1 MKLGL
6 DQIKKL
12 NTKEIIESL
21 TVEIDKIYSSIS
33 YIGMNKKAFYELVQ
47 KEITKSKKDYSG
59 NIDYIEYIKNKIQQ
73 ELIKQIIKMLADT
86 DTAVQIINNYANLYL
101 SNDITYNSAIK
112 NLYKLDKLFETYNY
126 IPSPD
131 VLLKLLESNEIISS
145 SVTII
150 FNKYKNVIISGN
162 LEKVFDTTTI
172 IQLVEAYCIMN
183 NIEIKEELENKEEET
198 DNDYMT
204 ADDVKMYLQEI
215 SRIPLLTPEEERYLA
230 KRISQGDMAARE
242 KFIESNLRLVVKMA
256 KKYVDRGLALLD
268 LIQEG
273 NTGLII
279 AADRFDVK
287 RNTRFSTYA
296 TSWIR
301 QAITRAIT
309 DKGRNIRISSHLY
322 YKMAKYRKIES
333 ILENELHRKPTTK
346 EIAKRMSITET
357 QAENIVTWQND
368 TLSMNYTSNDDE
380 DNKLEEII
388 SSQDDGPETIAFTND
403 MQKEVRQ
410 ILDECSSLTP
420 NERTVI
426 IKRFG
431 LEDNIS
437 LTLEETGKIIGV
449 SRERTRQIEEKALTK
464 LRSFHKT
471 RRLAAYTQY
480 PDKSL
485 EVLNDSPKKDSSKSD
500 KTSKSNSTNS
510 STRKLPTIYDYFKYN
525 TKEQVN
531 SVISRL
537 SIEEQHLVR
546 LRFGND
552 LNNPSISELNDE
564 GKIRFYQI
572 VVPKMKRMLIEED
585 EKILASNP
593 VEEFQPPLSK
603 LLVAEGYNQLIVKE
617 QYNEE
622 ITDQDYNKVLVL
634 LKTPEFI
641 KLTRIINIQQT
652 IIIILKLGYIDGKH
666 FSNKVIANFLK
677 IDEEQVEY
685 NIQRSINVLRVYY
698 ENKGYSKKLIKQKY

>member
-162 LEKVFDTTTI
+162 LEKVFDITTI

-204 ADDVKMYLQEI
+204 SDDVKMYLQEI

-296 TSWIR
+296 TGWIR

-309 DKGRNIRISSHLY
+309 DKGRNIRIPSHLY
-322 YKMAKYRKIES
+322 YKMVKYRKIES
-333 ILENELHRKPTTK
+333 ILEGELHRKPTTK
-346 EIAKRMSITET
+346 EIAERMGITET
-357 QAENIVTWQND
+357 QAENIATWQND
-368 TLSMNYTSNDDE
+368 TLSMNYTPTDDE

-471 RRLAAYTQY
+471 RRLAAYTQF

-485 EVLNDSPKKDSSKSD
+485 EVLNDSPKKDSSKSS

-593 VEEFQPPLSK
+593 VEEFQPPLSE
-603 LLVAEGYNQLIVKE
+603 LLVAEGYNQLIVKD

-677 IDEEQVEY
+677 MDEEQVEY

-698 ENKGYSKKLIKQKY
+698 ENKGYSKKFIK

>member
-131 VLLKLLESNEIISS
+131 VLLKLLESSEIISS

-204 ADDVKMYLQEI
+204 SDDVKMYLQEI

-296 TSWIR
+296 TGWIR

-309 DKGRNIRISSHLY
+309 DKGRNIRIPSHLY
-322 YKMAKYRKIES
+322 YKMGKYRKIES
-333 ILENELHRKPTTK
+333 ILEGELHRKPTTK
-346 EIAKRMSITET
+346 EIAERMGITET
-357 QAENIVTWQND
+357 QAENIATWQND
-368 TLSMNYTSNDDE
+368 TLSMNYTPTDDE

-471 RRLAAYTQY
+471 RRLAAYTQF

-485 EVLNDSPKKDSSKSD
+485 EVLNDSPKKDSIKSS

-564 GKIRFYQI
+564 GKARFYQI

-603 LLVAEGYNQLIVKE
+603 LLVAEGYNQLIVKD

-622 ITDQDYNKVLVL
+622 ITEQDYNKVLVL

-677 IDEEQVEY
+677 MDEEQVEY

-698 ENKGYSKKLIKQKY
+698 ENKGYSKKFIK

>member
-12 NTKEIIESL
+12 NTKEIAESL
-21 TVEIDKIYSSIS
+21 TAEIDKIYSSIS

-47 KEITKSKKDYSG
+47 KEITKSKKDYTG

-101 SNDITYNSAIK
+101 SNDITNNSAIK

-172 IQLVEAYCIMN
+172 IQLVEAYLIMN
-183 NIEIKEELENKEEET
+183 NIEIKEEPENKEEET

-346 EIAKRMSITET
+346 EIAKRMGITET

-603 LLVAEGYNQLIVKE
+603 LLVAEGYNQLIVKD

-622 ITDQDYNKVLVL
+622 ITEQDYNKVLVL

>member
-12 NTKEIIESL
+12 NTKEIAESL

-131 VLLKLLESNEIISS
+131 VLLKLLECNEIISS

-172 IQLVEAYCIMN
+172 IQLVEAYLIMN
-183 NIEIKEELENKEEET
+183 NIEIKEEPENKEEET

-346 EIAKRMSITET
+346 EIAKRMGITET
-357 QAENIVTWQND
+357 QAENIATWQND
-368 TLSMNYTSNDDE
+368 TLSMNYTPTDDE

-485 EVLNDSPKKDSSKSD
+485 EVLNDSSKKDSSKSG
-500 KTSKSNSTNS
+500 KTSKSNSTDS

-603 LLVAEGYNQLIVKE
+603 LLVAEGYNQLIVKD

-622 ITDQDYNKVLVL
+622 ITEQDYNKVLVL

-652 IIIILKLGYIDGKH
+652 IIILLKLGYIDGKH

>member
-1 MKLGL
+1 MELNLGKIQKLSTEQIL
-6 DQIKKL
+6 DVILGK
-12 NTKEIIESL
+12 
-21 TVEIDKIYSSIS
+21 IDKIYSSIS

-204 ADDVKMYLQEI
+204 SDDVKMYLQEI

-296 TSWIR
+296 TGWIR

-309 DKGRNIRISSHLY
+309 DKGRNIRIPSHLY
-322 YKMAKYRKIES
+322 YKMGKYRKIEG
-333 ILENELHRKPTTK
+333 ILEGELHRKPTTK
-346 EIAKRMSITET
+346 EIAERMGITET
-357 QAENIVTWQND
+357 QAENIATWQND
-368 TLSMNYTSNDDE
+368 TLSMNYTPTDDE

-471 RRLAAYTQY
+471 RRLAAYTQF

-485 EVLNDSPKKDSSKSD
+485 EVLNDSPKKDSIKSS

-603 LLVAEGYNQLIVKE
+603 LLVAEGYNQLIVKD
-617 QYNEE
+617 QYNKE
-622 ITDQDYNKVLVL
+622 ITEQDYNKVLAI

-677 IDEEQVEY
+677 MDEEQVEY

-698 ENKGYSKKLIKQKY
+698 ENKGYSKKFIK

>member
-12 NTKEIIESL
+12 NTKEIIKSL

-33 YIGMNKKAFYELVQ
+33 YIGMNKKTFYELVQ
-47 KEITKSKKDYSG
+47 KEITKSKKDYFG

-86 DTAVQIINNYANLYL
+86 DAAVQIINNYTNLYL
-101 SNDITYNSAIK
+101 SDDITYSNAIK

-131 VLLKLLESNEIISS
+131 VLLKLLDSNQIIFS

-183 NIEIKEELENKEEET
+183 DIEIKEEPENKEEA

-204 ADDVKMYLQEI
+204 VDDVKIYLQEI
-215 SRIPLLTPEEERYLA
+215 SKIPLLTPEEEKYLA
-230 KRISQGDMAARE
+230 QRISQGDMTARE
-242 KFIESNLRLVVKMA
+242 KFIESNLRLVVKIA
-256 KKYVDRGLALLD
+256 KKYVDRGLAFLD

-287 RNTRFSTYA
+287 RNTKFSTYA
-296 TSWIR
+296 TGWIR
-301 QAITRAIT
+301 QAITRYIT
-309 DKGRNIRISSHLY
+309 NKGRNIRIPSRLY
-322 YKMAKYRKIES
+322 YKIGKYRKIEG

-346 EIAKRMSITET
+346 EIAKRMGITET
-357 QAENIVTWQND
+357 QAENIAAWQND
-368 TLSMNYTSNDDE
+368 TLSMNYTPTDDE

-431 LEDNIS
+431 LENNIS

-464 LRSFHKT
+464 LRSFSKT
-471 RRLAAYTQY
+471 RRLATYIRY
-480 PDKSL
+480 SDKSL
-485 EVLNDSPKKDSSKSD
+485 EVLNDSPKKDSSKSS
-500 KTSKSNSTNS
+500 KTSKSNSINS

-525 TKEQVN
+525 TKEQLN
-531 SVISRL
+531 SVISQL
-537 SIEEQHLVR
+537 PIEEQHLVR

-552 LNNPSISELNDE
+552 LNNPSVSELNDE
-564 GKIRFYQI
+564 DKIRFYKI
-572 VVPKMKRMLIEED
+572 VVPRMKRMLIEED

-603 LLVAEGYNQLIVKE
+603 LLVTEGYNQLIVKD

-652 IIIILKLGYIDGKH
+652 IIIILKLGYIDNKH

-698 ENKGYSKKLIKQKY
+698 ENKGYSKKLIK

>member
-12 NTKEIIESL
+12 NTKEIIKSL

-47 KEITKSKKDYSG
+47 KEITKSKKDYFG

-86 DTAVQIINNYANLYL
+86 DAAVQIINNYTNLYL
-101 SNDITYNSAIK
+101 SDDITYSNAIK

-131 VLLKLLESNEIISS
+131 VLLKLLDSNQIIFS

-183 NIEIKEELENKEEET
+183 DIEIKEEPENKEEA

-204 ADDVKMYLQEI
+204 VDDVKIYLQEI
-215 SRIPLLTPEEERYLA
+215 SKIPLLTPEEEKYLA
-230 KRISQGDMAARE
+230 QRISQGDVAARE
-242 KFIESNLRLVVKMA
+242 KFIESNLRLVVKIA
-256 KKYVDRGLALLD
+256 KKYVDRGLAFLD

-287 RNTRFSTYA
+287 RNTKFSTYA

-309 DKGRNIRISSHLY
+309 DKGRNIRIPSRLY
-322 YKMAKYRKIES
+322 YKIGKYRKIEG

-346 EIAKRMSITET
+346 EIAKRMGITET
-357 QAENIVTWQND
+357 QAENIVAWQND
-368 TLSMNYTSNDDE
+368 TLSMNYTPTDDE

-431 LEDNIS
+431 LENNIS

-464 LRSFHKT
+464 LRSFSKT
-471 RRLAAYTQY
+471 RRLATYIKY
-480 PDKSL
+480 SDKSL
-485 EVLNDSPKKDSSKSD
+485 EVLNDSPKKDSSKSS
-500 KTSKSNSTNS
+500 KTSKSNSINS

-531 SVISRL
+531 SVISQL
-537 SIEEQHLVR
+537 PIEEQHLVR

-552 LNNPSISELNDE
+552 LNNPSVSELNDE
-564 GKIRFYQI
+564 DKIRFYQI
-572 VVPKMKRMLIEED
+572 VVPRMKRMLIEED

-603 LLVAEGYNQLIVKE
+603 LLVTEGYNQLIVKD

-652 IIIILKLGYIDGKH
+652 IIIILKLGYIDNKH

-698 ENKGYSKKLIKQKY
+698 ENKGYSKKLIK

>member
-12 NTKEIIESL
+12 NTKEIAESL
-21 TVEIDKIYSSIS
+21 TVEINKIYSSIS

-86 DTAVQIINNYANLYL
+86 DAAVQIINNYTNLYL
-101 SNDITYNSAIK
+101 SDDITYSNAIK
-112 NLYKLDKLFETYNY
+112 NLYKLDKLFEIYNY

-131 VLLKLLESNEIISS
+131 VLLKLLDSNQIIFS

-183 NIEIKEELENKEEET
+183 DIEIKEEPENKEEA

-204 ADDVKMYLQEI
+204 VDDVKIYLQEI
-215 SRIPLLTPEEERYLA
+215 SKIPLLTPEEEKYLA
-230 KRISQGDMAARE
+230 QRISQGDMTARE
-242 KFIESNLRLVVKMA
+242 KFIESNLRLVVKIA
-256 KKYVDRGLALLD
+256 KKYVDRGLAFLD

-287 RNTRFSTYA
+287 RNTKFSTYA

-309 DKGRNIRISSHLY
+309 DKGRNIRIPSRLY
-322 YKMAKYRKIES
+322 YKIGKYRKIEG

-346 EIAKRMSITET
+346 EIAKRMCITET
-357 QAENIVTWQND
+357 QAEDIAAWQND
-368 TLSMNYTSNDDE
+368 TLSMNYTPTDDE

-431 LEDNIS
+431 LENNIS

-464 LRSFHKT
+464 LRSFSKT
-471 RRLAAYTQY
+471 RRLATYIKY
-480 PDKSL
+480 SDKSL
-485 EVLNDSPKKDSSKSD
+485 EVLNDSPKKDSSKSS
-500 KTSKSNSTNS
+500 KTSKSNSINS

-525 TKEQVN
+525 TKEQLN
-531 SVISRL
+531 SVISQL
-537 SIEEQHLVR
+537 PIEEQHLVR

-552 LNNPSISELNDE
+552 LNNPSVSELNGED
-564 GKIRFYQI
+564 KIRFYQI
-572 VVPKMKRMLIEED
+572 VVPRMKRMLIEED

-603 LLVAEGYNQLIVKE
+603 LLVAEGYNQLIVKD

-652 IIIILKLGYIDGKH
+652 IIIILKLGYIDNKH

-677 IDEEQVEY
+677 IDEEEVEY

-698 ENKGYSKKLIKQKY
+698 ENKGYSKKLIK

>member
-12 NTKEIIESL
+12 NTKEIAESL
-21 TVEIDKIYSSIS
+21 TVEINKIYSSIS

-47 KEITKSKKDYSG
+47 KEITKSKKDYFG

-86 DTAVQIINNYANLYL
+86 DAAVQIINNYTNLYL
-101 SNDITYNSAIK
+101 SDDITYSNAIK
-112 NLYKLDKLFETYNY
+112 NLYKLDKLFEIYNY

-131 VLLKLLESNEIISS
+131 VLLKLLDSNQIIFS

-183 NIEIKEELENKEEET
+183 DIEIKEEPENKEEA

-204 ADDVKMYLQEI
+204 VDDVKIYLQEI
-215 SRIPLLTPEEERYLA
+215 SKIPLLTPEEEKYLA
-230 KRISQGDMAARE
+230 QRISQGDVAARE
-242 KFIESNLRLVVKMA
+242 KFIESNLRLVVKIA
-256 KKYVDRGLALLD
+256 KKYVDRGLAFLD

-287 RNTRFSTYA
+287 RNTKFSTYA

-309 DKGRNIRISSHLY
+309 DKGRNIRIPSRLY
-322 YKMAKYRKIES
+322 YKIGKYRKIEG

-346 EIAKRMSITET
+346 EIAKRMGITET
-357 QAENIVTWQND
+357 QAENIAAWQND
-368 TLSMNYTSNDDE
+368 TLSMNYTPTDDE

-431 LEDNIS
+431 LENNIS

-464 LRSFHKT
+464 LRSFSKT
-471 RRLAAYTQY
+471 RRLATYIKY
-480 PDKSL
+480 SDKSL
-485 EVLNDSPKKDSSKSD
+485 EVLNDSPKKDSSKSS
-500 KTSKSNSTNS
+500 KTSKSNSINS

-525 TKEQVN
+525 TKEQLN
-531 SVISRL
+531 SVISQL
-537 SIEEQHLVR
+537 PIEEQHLVR

-552 LNNPSISELNDE
+552 LNNPSVSELNGED
-564 GKIRFYQI
+564 KIRFYQI
-572 VVPKMKRMLIEED
+572 VVPRMKRMLIEED

-603 LLVAEGYNQLIVKE
+603 LLVAEGYNQLIVKD

-652 IIIILKLGYIDGKH
+652 IIIILKLGYIDNKH

-677 IDEEQVEY
+677 IDEEEVEY

-698 ENKGYSKKLIKQKY
+698 ENKGYSKKLIK

>member
-12 NTKEIIESL
+12 NTKEIIKSL

-47 KEITKSKKDYSG
+47 KEITKSKKDYFG

-86 DTAVQIINNYANLYL
+86 DAAVQIINNYTNLYL
-101 SNDITYNSAIK
+101 SDDITYSNAIK

-131 VLLKLLESNEIISS
+131 VLLKLLDSNQIIFS

-183 NIEIKEELENKEEET
+183 DIEIKEEPENKEEA

-204 ADDVKMYLQEI
+204 VDDVKIYLQEI
-215 SRIPLLTPEEERYLA
+215 SKIPLLTPEEEKYLA
-230 KRISQGDMAARE
+230 QRISQGDMTARE
-242 KFIESNLRLVVKMA
+242 KFIESNLRLVVKIA
-256 KKYVDRGLALLD
+256 KKYVDRGLAFLD

-287 RNTRFSTYA
+287 RNTKFSTYA

-309 DKGRNIRISSHLY
+309 DKGRNIRIPSRLY
-322 YKMAKYRKIES
+322 YKIGKYRKIEG
-333 ILENELHRKPTTK
+333 ILEGELHRKPTTK
-346 EIAKRMSITET
+346 EIAKRMCITET
-357 QAENIVTWQND
+357 QAENIAAWQND
-368 TLSMNYTSNDDE
+368 TLSMNYTPTDDE

-431 LEDNIS
+431 LENNIS

-464 LRSFHKT
+464 LRSFSKT
-471 RRLAAYTQY
+471 RRLATYIKY
-480 PDKSL
+480 SDKSL
-485 EVLNDSPKKDSSKSD
+485 EVLNDSPKKDSSKSS
-500 KTSKSNSTNS
+500 KTSKSNSINS

-525 TKEQVN
+525 TKEQLN
-531 SVISRL
+531 SVISQL
-537 SIEEQHLVR
+537 PIEEQHLVR

-552 LNNPSISELNDE
+552 LNNPSVSELNGED
-564 GKIRFYQI
+564 KIRFYQI
-572 VVPKMKRMLIEED
+572 VVPRMKRMLIEED

-603 LLVAEGYNQLIVKE
+603 LLVTEGYNQLIVKD

-652 IIIILKLGYIDGKH
+652 IIIILKLGYIDNKH

-698 ENKGYSKKLIKQKY
+698 ENKGYSKKLIK

>member
-1 MKLGL
+1 MELNLGKIQKLSTEQIL
-6 DQIKKL
+6 DVILGK
-12 NTKEIIESL
+12 
-21 TVEIDKIYSSIS
+21 IDKIYSSIS

-162 LEKVFDTTTI
+162 LEKVFDITTI

-204 ADDVKMYLQEI
+204 SDDVKMYLQEI

-296 TSWIR
+296 TGWIR

-309 DKGRNIRISSHLY
+309 DKGRNIRIPSHLY
-322 YKMAKYRKIES
+322 YKMGKYRKIES
-333 ILENELHRKPTTK
+333 ILEGELHRKPTTK
-346 EIAKRMSITET
+346 EIAERMGITET
-357 QAENIVTWQND
+357 QAENIATWQND
-368 TLSMNYTSNDDE
+368 TLSMNYTPTDDE

-471 RRLAAYTQY
+471 RRLAAYTQF

-485 EVLNDSPKKDSSKSD
+485 EVLNDSPKKDSSKSS

-603 LLVAEGYNQLIVKE
+603 LLVAEGYNQLIVKD

-622 ITDQDYNKVLVL
+622 ITEQDYNKVLVL

-677 IDEEQVEY
+677 MDEEQVEY

-698 ENKGYSKKLIKQKY
+698 ENKGYSKKFIK

>member
-12 NTKEIIESL
+12 NTKEIAESL

-101 SNDITYNSAIK
+101 SNDITNNSAIK

-172 IQLVEAYCIMN
+172 IQLVEAYLIMN
-183 NIEIKEELENKEEET
+183 NIEIKEEPENKEEET

-346 EIAKRMSITET
+346 EIAKRMGITET

-485 EVLNDSPKKDSSKSD
+485 EVLNDSPKKDSSKSS

-546 LRFGND
+546 LGFGND

-593 VEEFQPPLSK
+593 VEEFQPPLSR
-603 LLVAEGYNQLIVKE
+603 LLVAEGYNQLIVKD

-622 ITDQDYNKVLVL
+622 ITEQDYNKVLVL

-677 IDEEQVEY
+677 MDEEQVEIY
-685 NIQRSINVLRVYY
+685 IQRSINVLRIYY
-698 ENKGYSKKLIKQKY
+698 ENKGYSKKLIK

>member
-1 MKLGL
+1 MELNLGKIQKLSTEQIL
-6 DQIKKL
+6 DVILGK
-12 NTKEIIESL
+12 
-21 TVEIDKIYSSIS
+21 IDKIYSSIS

-204 ADDVKMYLQEI
+204 SDDVKMYLQEI

-296 TSWIR
+296 TGWIR

-309 DKGRNIRISSHLY
+309 DKGRNIRIPSHLY
-322 YKMAKYRKIES
+322 YKMGKYRKIEG
-333 ILENELHRKPTTK
+333 ILEGELHRKPTTK
-346 EIAKRMSITET
+346 EIAERMGITET
-357 QAENIVTWQND
+357 QAENIATWQND
-368 TLSMNYTSNDDE
+368 TLSMNYTPTDDE
-380 DNKLEEII
+380 DHKLEEII

-471 RRLAAYTQY
+471 RRLAAYTQF

-485 EVLNDSPKKDSSKSD
+485 EVLNDSPKKDSIKSS

-603 LLVAEGYNQLIVKE
+603 LLVAEGYNQLIVKD
-617 QYNEE
+617 QYNKE
-622 ITDQDYNKVLVL
+622 ITEQDYNKVLAI

-677 IDEEQVEY
+677 MDEEQVEY

-698 ENKGYSKKLIKQKY
+698 ENKGYSKKFIK

>member
-12 NTKEIIESL
+12 NTKEIAESL
-21 TVEIDKIYSSIS
+21 TVEINKIYSSIS

-204 ADDVKMYLQEI
+204 SDDVKMYLQEI

-296 TSWIR
+296 TGWIR

-309 DKGRNIRISSHLY
+309 DKGRNIRIPSHLY
-322 YKMAKYRKIES
+322 YKMGKYRKIES
-333 ILENELHRKPTTK
+333 ILEGELHRKPTTK
-346 EIAKRMSITET
+346 EIAERMGITET
-357 QAENIVTWQND
+357 QAENIATWQND
-368 TLSMNYTSNDDE
+368 TLSMNYTPTDDE

-410 ILDECSSLTP
+410 ILDECSSLTS

-464 LRSFHKT
+464 LRSFSKT
-471 RRLAAYTQY
+471 RRLATYIKY
-480 PDKSL
+480 SDKSL
-485 EVLNDSPKKDSSKSD
+485 EVLNDSPKKDSSKSS

-564 GKIRFYQI
+564 GKARFYQI

-603 LLVAEGYNQLIVKE
+603 LLVAEGYNQLIVKD

-622 ITDQDYNKVLVL
+622 ITEQDYNKVLVL

-652 IIIILKLGYIDGKH
+652 IIIILKLGYIDNKH

-677 IDEEQVEY
+677 IDEEEVEY

-698 ENKGYSKKLIKQKY
+698 ENKGYSKKFIK

>member
-1 MKLGL
+1 MELSLEKIQNLSTE
-6 DQIKKL
+6 QIIDAVL
-12 NTKEIIESL
+12 LE
-21 TVEIDKIYSSIS
+21 VDKIYLSLNYTGIS
-33 YIGMNKKAFYELVQ
+33 KEAFYKLVEA
-47 KEITKSKKDYSG
+47 EIIKSKENYQG
-59 NIDYIEYIKNKIQQ
+59 NISYIEYIKNKIK
-73 ELIKQIIKMLADT
+73 ESLTKQIMKMLTNTNAAT
-86 DTAVQIINNYANLYL
+86 QIINNYANLYL
-101 SNDITYNSAIK
+101 SNDITNNSAIK

-172 IQLVEAYCIMN
+172 IQLVEAYLIMN
-183 NIEIKEELENKEEET
+183 NIEIKEEPENKEEET

-346 EIAKRMSITET
+346 EIAKRMGITET

-531 SVISRL
+531 SVISQL

-603 LLVAEGYNQLIVKE
+603 LLVAEGYNQLIVKD

-698 ENKGYSKKLIKQKY
+698 ENKGYSKKLIK

>member
-12 NTKEIIESL
+12 NTKEIIKSL

-47 KEITKSKKDYSG
+47 KEITKSKKDYFG

-86 DTAVQIINNYANLYL
+86 DAAVQIINNYTNLYL
-101 SNDITYNSAIK
+101 SDDITYSNAIK

-131 VLLKLLESNEIISS
+131 VLLKLLDSNQIIFS

-183 NIEIKEELENKEEET
+183 DIEIKEEPENKEEA

-204 ADDVKMYLQEI
+204 VDDVKIYLQEI
-215 SRIPLLTPEEERYLA
+215 SKIPLLTPEEEKYLA
-230 KRISQGDMAARE
+230 QRISQGDMAARE
-242 KFIESNLRLVVKMA
+242 KFIESNLRLVVKIA
-256 KKYVDRGLALLD
+256 KKYVDRGLAFLD

-287 RNTRFSTYA
+287 RNTKFSTYA

-309 DKGRNIRISSHLY
+309 DKGRNIRIPSRLY
-322 YKMAKYRKIES
+322 YKIGKYRKIEG

-346 EIAKRMSITET
+346 EIAKRMCITET
-357 QAENIVTWQND
+357 QAENIAAWQND
-368 TLSMNYTSNDDE
+368 TLSMNYTPTDDE

-431 LEDNIS
+431 LENNIS

-464 LRSFHKT
+464 LRSFSKT
-471 RRLAAYTQY
+471 RRLATYIKY
-480 PDKSL
+480 SDKSL
-485 EVLNDSPKKDSSKSD
+485 EVLNDSPKKDSSKSS
-500 KTSKSNSTNS
+500 KTSKSNSINS

-525 TKEQVN
+525 TKEQLN
-531 SVISRL
+531 SVISQL
-537 SIEEQHLVR
+537 PIEEQHLVR

-552 LNNPSISELNDE
+552 LNNPSVSELNGED
-564 GKIRFYQI
+564 KIRFYQI
-572 VVPKMKRMLIEED
+572 VVPRMKRMLIEED

-603 LLVAEGYNQLIVKE
+603 LLVTEGYNQLIVKD

-622 ITDQDYNKVLVL
+622 ITDQDYNKVLAL

-652 IIIILKLGYIDGKH
+652 IIIILKLGYIDNKH

-677 IDEEQVEY
+677 IDEEEVEY

-698 ENKGYSKKLIKQKY
+698 ENKGYSKKLIK

>member
-12 NTKEIIESL
+12 NTKEIAESL

-101 SNDITYNSAIK
+101 SNDITNNSAIK

-131 VLLKLLESNEIISS
+131 VLLKLLECNEIISS

-172 IQLVEAYCIMN
+172 IQLVEAYLIMN
-183 NIEIKEELENKEEET
+183 NIEIKEEPENKEEET

-346 EIAKRMSITET
+346 EIAKRMGITET

-485 EVLNDSPKKDSSKSD
+485 EVLNDSPKKDSSKSS

-546 LRFGND
+546 LGFGND

-593 VEEFQPPLSK
+593 VEEFQPPLSR
-603 LLVAEGYNQLIVKE
+603 LLVAEGYNQLIVKD

-622 ITDQDYNKVLVL
+622 ITEQDYNKVLVL

-677 IDEEQVEY
+677 MDEEQVEIY
-685 NIQRSINVLRVYY
+685 IQRSINVLRIYY
-698 ENKGYSKKLIKQKY
+698 ENKGYSKKFIK

>member
-12 NTKEIIESL
+12 NTKEIAESL
-21 TVEIDKIYSSIS
+21 TVEINKIYSSIS

-86 DTAVQIINNYANLYL
+86 DAAVQIINNYTNLYL
-101 SNDITYNSAIK
+101 SDDITYSNAIK
-112 NLYKLDKLFETYNY
+112 NLYKLDKLFEIYNY

-131 VLLKLLESNEIISS
+131 VLLKLLDSNQIIFS

-183 NIEIKEELENKEEET
+183 DIEIKEEPENKEEA

-204 ADDVKMYLQEI
+204 VDDVKIYLQEI
-215 SRIPLLTPEEERYLA
+215 SKIPLLTPEEEKYLA
-230 KRISQGDMAARE
+230 QRISQGDMTARE
-242 KFIESNLRLVVKMA
+242 KFIESNLRLVVKIA
-256 KKYVDRGLALLD
+256 KKYVDRGLAFLD

-287 RNTRFSTYA
+287 RNTKFSTYA

-309 DKGRNIRISSHLY
+309 DKGRNIRIPSRLY
-322 YKMAKYRKIES
+322 YKIGKYRKIEG

-346 EIAKRMSITET
+346 EIAKRMCITET
-357 QAENIVTWQND
+357 QAENIAAWQND
-368 TLSMNYTSNDDE
+368 TLSMNYTPTDDE

-431 LEDNIS
+431 LENNIS

-464 LRSFHKT
+464 LRSFSKT
-471 RRLAAYTQY
+471 RRLATYIKY
-480 PDKSL
+480 SDKSL
-485 EVLNDSPKKDSSKSD
+485 EVLNDSPKKDSSKSS
-500 KTSKSNSTNS
+500 KTSKSNSINS

-525 TKEQVN
+525 TKEQLN
-531 SVISRL
+531 IVISQL
-537 SIEEQHLVR
+537 PIEEQHLVR

-552 LNNPSISELNDE
+552 LNNPSVSELNGED
-564 GKIRFYQI
+564 KIRFYQI
-572 VVPKMKRMLIEED
+572 VVPRMKRMLIEED

-603 LLVAEGYNQLIVKE
+603 LLVAEGYNQLIVKD

-652 IIIILKLGYIDGKH
+652 IIIILKLGYIDNKH

-677 IDEEQVEY
+677 IDEEEVEY

-698 ENKGYSKKLIKQKY
+698 ENKGYSKKLIK

>member
-12 NTKEIIESL
+12 NTKEIAESL
-21 TVEIDKIYSSIS
+21 TAEIDKIYSSIS

-59 NIDYIEYIKNKIQQ
+59 NIDYIEYITNKIQQ

-101 SNDITYNSAIK
+101 SNDITNNSAIK

-172 IQLVEAYCIMN
+172 IQLVEAYLIMN
-183 NIEIKEELENKEEET
+183 NIEIKEEPENKEEET

-346 EIAKRMSITET
+346 EIAKRMGITET

-603 LLVAEGYNQLIVKE
+603 LLVAEGYNQLIVKD

-698 ENKGYSKKLIKQKY
+698 ENKGYSKKLIKYKY

>member
-1 MKLGL
+1 MKS

-12 NTKEIIESL
+12 NTKEIIKSL
-21 TVEIDKIYSSIS
+21 TVEINKIYSSIS
-33 YIGMNKKAFYELVQ
+33 YIGMNKTVFYELVQ

-86 DTAVQIINNYANLYL
+86 DAAVQIINNYTNLYL
-101 SNDITYNSAIK
+101 SDDITYSNAIK

-131 VLLKLLESNEIISS
+131 VLLKLLDSNQIIFS

-183 NIEIKEELENKEEET
+183 DIEIKEEPENKEEA

-204 ADDVKMYLQEI
+204 VDDVKIYLQEI
-215 SRIPLLTPEEERYLA
+215 SKIPLLTPEEEKYLA
-230 KRISQGDMAARE
+230 QRISQGDMTARE
-242 KFIESNLRLVVKMA
+242 KFIESNLRLVVKIA
-256 KKYVDRGLALLD
+256 KKYVDRGLAFLD

-287 RNTRFSTYA
+287 RNTKFSTYA

-309 DKGRNIRISSHLY
+309 DKGRNIRIPSRLY
-322 YKMAKYRKIES
+322 YKIGKYRKIEG

-346 EIAKRMSITET
+346 EIAKRMCITET
-357 QAENIVTWQND
+357 QAENIAAWQND
-368 TLSMNYTSNDDE
+368 TLSMNYTPTDDE

-431 LEDNIS
+431 LENNIS

-464 LRSFHKT
+464 LRSFSKT
-471 RRLAAYTQY
+471 RRLATYIKY
-480 PDKSL
+480 SDKSL
-485 EVLNDSPKKDSSKSD
+485 EVLNDSPKKDSSKSS
-500 KTSKSNSTNS
+500 KTSKSNSINS

-525 TKEQVN
+525 TKEQLN
-531 SVISRL
+531 SVISQL
-537 SIEEQHLVR
+537 PIEEQHLVR

-552 LNNPSISELNDE
+552 LNNPSVSELNGED
-564 GKIRFYQI
+564 KIRFYQI
-572 VVPKMKRMLIEED
+572 VVPRMKRMLIEED

-603 LLVAEGYNQLIVKE
+603 LLVAEGYNQLIVKD

-652 IIIILKLGYIDGKH
+652 IIIILKLGYIDNKH

-698 ENKGYSKKLIKQKY
+698 ENKGYSKKLIK

>member
-1 MKLGL
+1 MELNLGKIQKLSTKQIL
-6 DQIKKL
+6 DVILGK
-12 NTKEIIESL
+12 
-21 TVEIDKIYSSIS
+21 IDKIYSSIS

-131 VLLKLLESNEIISS
+131 VLLKLLESNEIISL

-204 ADDVKMYLQEI
+204 SDDVKMYLQEI

-296 TSWIR
+296 TGWIR

-309 DKGRNIRISSHLY
+309 DKGRNIRIPSHLY
-322 YKMAKYRKIES
+322 YKMGKYRKIES
-333 ILENELHRKPTTK
+333 ILEGELHRKPTTK
-346 EIAKRMSITET
+346 EIAERMGITET
-357 QAENIVTWQND
+357 QAENIATWQND
-368 TLSMNYTSNDDE
+368 TLSMNYTPTDDE

-471 RRLAAYTQY
+471 RRLAAYTQF

-485 EVLNDSPKKDSSKSD
+485 EVLNDSPKKDSSKSS

-603 LLVAEGYNQLIVKE
+603 LLVAEGYNQLIVKD

-622 ITDQDYNKVLVL
+622 ITEQDYNKVLVL

-677 IDEEQVEY
+677 MDEEQVEY

-698 ENKGYSKKLIKQKY
+698 ENKGYSKKFIK

>member
-12 NTKEIIESL
+12 NTKEIIKSL

-73 ELIKQIIKMLADT
+73 ELIKQIIKMLSDT
-86 DTAVQIINNYANLYL
+86 DAAVQIINNYTNLYL
-101 SNDITYNSAIK
+101 SDDITYSNAIK

-131 VLLKLLESNEIISS
+131 VLLKLLDSNQIIFS

-183 NIEIKEELENKEEET
+183 DIEIKEEPENKEEA

-204 ADDVKMYLQEI
+204 VDDVKIYLQEI
-215 SRIPLLTPEEERYLA
+215 SKIPLLTPEEEKYLA
-230 KRISQGDMAARE
+230 QRISQGDMTARE
-242 KFIESNLRLVVKMA
+242 KFIESNLRLVVKIA
-256 KKYVDRGLALLD
+256 KKYVDRGLAFLD

-287 RNTRFSTYA
+287 RNTKFSTYA

-309 DKGRNIRISSHLY
+309 DKGRNIRIPSRLY
-322 YKMAKYRKIES
+322 YKIGKYRKIEG

-346 EIAKRMSITET
+346 EIAKRMCITES
-357 QAENIVTWQND
+357 QAENIVAWQND
-368 TLSMNYTSNDDE
+368 TLSMNYTPTDDE

-431 LEDNIS
+431 LENNIS

-464 LRSFHKT
+464 LRSFSKT
-471 RRLAAYTQY
+471 RRLATYIKY
-480 PDKSL
+480 SDKSL
-485 EVLNDSPKKDSSKSD
+485 EVLNDSPKKDSSKSS
-500 KTSKSNSTNS
+500 KTSKSNSINS

-525 TKEQVN
+525 TKEQLN
-531 SVISRL
+531 SVISQL
-537 SIEEQHLVR
+537 PIEEQHLVR

-552 LNNPSISELNDE
+552 LNNPSVSELNGED
-564 GKIRFYQI
+564 KIRFYQI
-572 VVPKMKRMLIEED
+572 VVPRMKRMLIEED

-603 LLVAEGYNQLIVKE
+603 LLVTEGYNQLIVKD

-652 IIIILKLGYIDGKH
+652 IIIILKLGYIDNKH

-698 ENKGYSKKLIKQKY
+698 ENKGYSKKLIK

>member
-1 MKLGL
+1 MKL

-172 IQLVEAYCIMN
+172 IQLIEAYCIMN

-296 TSWIR
+296 TGWIR

-309 DKGRNIRISSHLY
+309 DKGRNIRIPSHLY
-322 YKMAKYRKIES
+322 YKMGKYRKIEG
-333 ILENELHRKPTTK
+333 ILEGELHRKPTTK
-346 EIAKRMSITET
+346 EIAKRMGITET
-357 QAENIVTWQND
+357 QAENIATWQND
-368 TLSMNYTSNDDE
+368 TLSMNYTQTDDE
-380 DNKLEEII
+380 DNKLEEVI
-388 SSQDDGPETIAFTND
+388 SSQDDGTEIIAFTND

-471 RRLAAYTQY
+471 RRLAAYTQF

-485 EVLNDSPKKDSSKSD
+485 EVLNISPKKDSSKSN

-510 STRKLPTIYDYFKYN
+510 STRKLPIISVYDYFKYN

-531 SVISRL
+531 NVIAQL

-552 LNNPSISELNDE
+552 LNNPSVSELNDE
-564 GKIRFYQI
+564 GKVRFYQI

-585 EKILASNP
+585 DKILANNLAELTLPTPLTELLASKDYSQLP
-593 VEEFQPPLSK
+593 QEEQCLD
-603 LLVAEGYNQLIVKE
+603 
-617 QYNEE
+617 E
-622 ITDQDYNKVLVL
+622 ITNQDYEQAIRL

-641 KLTRIINIQQT
+641 RLTKIINIQQT
-652 IIIILKLGYIDGKH
+652 IIKTRLC
-666 FSNKVIANFLK
+666 
-677 IDEEQVEY
+677 
-685 NIQRSINVLRVYY
+685 RR
-698 ENKGYSKKLIKQKY
+698 

>member
-1 MKLGL
+1 MELNLGKIQKLSTEQIL
-6 DQIKKL
+6 DVILGK
-12 NTKEIIESL
+12 
-21 TVEIDKIYSSIS
+21 IDKIYSSIS
-33 YIGMNKKAFYELVQ
+33 YIGMNKKAFYKLVQ
-47 KEITKSKKDYSG
+47 KEITKSKKDYFG

-204 ADDVKMYLQEI
+204 SDDVKMYLQEI

-309 DKGRNIRISSHLY
+309 DKGRNIRIPSHLY

-346 EIAKRMSITET
+346 EIAKRMGITET

-485 EVLNDSPKKDSSKSD
+485 EVLNDSPKKDSSKSS

-546 LRFGND
+546 LGFGND

-593 VEEFQPPLSK
+593 VEEFQPPLSR
-603 LLVAEGYNQLIVKE
+603 LLVAEGYNQLIVKD

-622 ITDQDYNKVLVL
+622 ITEQDYNKVLVL

-677 IDEEQVEY
+677 MDEEQVEIY
-685 NIQRSINVLRVYY
+685 IQRSINVLRIYY
-698 ENKGYSKKLIKQKY
+698 ENKGYSKKFIK

>member
-1 MKLGL
+1 MELNLGKIQKLSTEQIL
-6 DQIKKL
+6 DVILGK
-12 NTKEIIESL
+12 
-21 TVEIDKIYSSIS
+21 IDKIYSSIS

-162 LEKVFDTTTI
+162 VEKVFDTTTI

-183 NIEIKEELENKEEET
+183 NIEIKEEPENKEEET

-204 ADDVKMYLQEI
+204 SDDVKMYLQEI

-296 TSWIR
+296 TGWIR

-322 YKMAKYRKIES
+322 YKMGKYRKIES

-346 EIAKRMSITET
+346 EIAKRMGITET

-471 RRLAAYTQY
+471 RRLAAYTQF

-485 EVLNDSPKKDSSKSD
+485 EVLNDSPKKDSSKSS

-510 STRKLPTIYDYFKYN
+510 STRKLSIISVYDYFKYN

-537 SIEEQHLVR
+537 PIEEQHLVR

-564 GKIRFYQI
+564 GKARFYQI

-593 VEEFQPPLSK
+593 VEEFQPPLSE
-603 LLVAEGYNQLIVKE
+603 LLVAEGYNQLIVKD

-622 ITDQDYNKVLVL
+622 ITEQDYNKVLVL

-698 ENKGYSKKLIKQKY
+698 ENKGYSKKFIK

>member
-12 NTKEIIESL
+12 NTKEIIKSL

-86 DTAVQIINNYANLYL
+86 DAAVQIINNYTNLYL
-101 SNDITYNSAIK
+101 SDDITYSNAIK

-131 VLLKLLESNEIISS
+131 VLLKLLDSNQIIFS

-183 NIEIKEELENKEEET
+183 DIEIKEEPENKEEA

-204 ADDVKMYLQEI
+204 VDDVKIYLQEI
-215 SRIPLLTPEEERYLA
+215 SKIPLLTPEEEKYLA
-230 KRISQGDMAARE
+230 QRISQGDVAARE
-242 KFIESNLRLVVKMA
+242 KFIESNLRLVVKIA
-256 KKYVDRGLALLD
+256 KKYVDRGLAFLD

-287 RNTRFSTYA
+287 RNTKFSTYA

-309 DKGRNIRISSHLY
+309 DKGRNIRIPSRLY
-322 YKMAKYRKIES
+322 YKIGKYRKIEG

-346 EIAKRMSITET
+346 EIAKRMCITET
-357 QAENIVTWQND
+357 QAENIAAWQND
-368 TLSMNYTSNDDE
+368 TLSMNYTPTDDE

-431 LEDNIS
+431 LENNIS

-464 LRSFHKT
+464 LRSFSKT
-471 RRLAAYTQY
+471 RRLATYIKY
-480 PDKSL
+480 SDKSL
-485 EVLNDSPKKDSSKSD
+485 EVLNDSPKKDSSKSS
-500 KTSKSNSTNS
+500 KTSKSNSINS

-525 TKEQVN
+525 TKEQLN
-531 SVISRL
+531 SVISQL
-537 SIEEQHLVR
+537 PIEEQHLVR

-552 LNNPSISELNDE
+552 LNNPSVSELNGED
-564 GKIRFYQI
+564 KIRFYQI
-572 VVPKMKRMLIEED
+572 VVPRMKRMLIEED

-603 LLVAEGYNQLIVKE
+603 LLVTEGYNQLIVKD

-652 IIIILKLGYIDGKH
+652 IIIILKLGYIDNKH

-698 ENKGYSKKLIKQKY
+698 ENKGYSKKLIK

>member
-12 NTKEIIESL
+12 NTKEIAESL
-21 TVEIDKIYSSIS
+21 TVEINKIYSSIS

-86 DTAVQIINNYANLYL
+86 DAAVQIINNYTNLYL
-101 SNDITYNSAIK
+101 SDDITYSNAIK
-112 NLYKLDKLFETYNY
+112 NLYKLDKLFEIYNY

-131 VLLKLLESNEIISS
+131 VLLKLLDSNQIIFS

-183 NIEIKEELENKEEET
+183 DIEIKEEPENKEEA

-204 ADDVKMYLQEI
+204 VDDVKIYLQEI
-215 SRIPLLTPEEERYLA
+215 SKIPLLTPEEEKYLA
-230 KRISQGDMAARE
+230 QRISQGDMTARE
-242 KFIESNLRLVVKMA
+242 KFIESNLRLVVKIA
-256 KKYVDRGLALLD
+256 KKYVDRGLAFLD

-273 NTGLII
+273 NAGLII

-287 RNTRFSTYA
+287 RNTKFSTYA
-296 TSWIR
+296 TGWIR

-309 DKGRNIRISSHLY
+309 DKGRNIRIPSRLY
-322 YKMAKYRKIES
+322 YKIGKYRKIEG

-346 EIAKRMSITET
+346 EIAKRMCITET
-357 QAENIVTWQND
+357 QAENIAAWQND
-368 TLSMNYTSNDDE
+368 TLSMNYTPTDDE

-410 ILDECSSLTP
+410 ILDECSSLTT

-431 LEDNIS
+431 LENNIS

-464 LRSFHKT
+464 LRSFSKT
-471 RRLAAYTQY
+471 RRLATYIKY
-480 PDKSL
+480 SDKSL
-485 EVLNDSPKKDSSKSD
+485 EVLNDSPKKDSSKSS
-500 KTSKSNSTNS
+500 KTSKSNSINS

-525 TKEQVN
+525 TKEQLN
-531 SVISRL
+531 SVISQL
-537 SIEEQHLVR
+537 PIEEQHLVR

-552 LNNPSISELNDE
+552 LNNPSVSELNGED
-564 GKIRFYQI
+564 KIRFYQI
-572 VVPKMKRMLIEED
+572 VVPRMKRMLIEED

-603 LLVAEGYNQLIVKE
+603 LLVAEGYNQLIVKD

-652 IIIILKLGYIDGKH
+652 IIIILKLGYIDNKH

-677 IDEEQVEY
+677 IDEEEVEY

-698 ENKGYSKKLIKQKY
+698 ENKGYSKKLIK

>member
-12 NTKEIIESL
+12 NTKEIAESL
-21 TVEIDKIYSSIS
+21 AVEIDKIYSSIS

-101 SNDITYNSAIK
+101 SNDITNNSAIK

-131 VLLKLLESNEIISS
+131 VLLKLLDSNQIIFS

-172 IQLVEAYCIMN
+172 IQLVEAYLIMN
-183 NIEIKEELENKEEET
+183 NIEIKEEPENKEEET

-346 EIAKRMSITET
+346 EIAKRMGITET

-531 SVISRL
+531 SVISQL

-603 LLVAEGYNQLIVKE
+603 LLVAEGYNQLIVKD

-622 ITDQDYNKVLVL
+622 ITEQDYNKVLVL

-698 ENKGYSKKLIKQKY
+698 ENKGYSKKLIK

>member
-12 NTKEIIESL
+12 NTKEIAESL

-131 VLLKLLESNEIISS
+131 VLLKLLECNEIISS

-183 NIEIKEELENKEEET
+183 NIEIKEEPENKEEET

-346 EIAKRMSITET
+346 EIAKRMGITET

-485 EVLNDSPKKDSSKSD
+485 EVLNDSSKKDSSKSG

-603 LLVAEGYNQLIVKE
+603 LLVAEGYNQLIVKD

-622 ITDQDYNKVLVL
+622 ITEQDYNKVLVL

-698 ENKGYSKKLIKQKY
+698 ENKGYSKKLIK

>member
-12 NTKEIIESL
+12 NTKEIAESL

-101 SNDITYNSAIK
+101 SNDITNNSAIK

-172 IQLVEAYCIMN
+172 IQLVEAYLIMN
-183 NIEIKEELENKEEET
+183 NIEIKEEPENKEEET

-346 EIAKRMSITET
+346 EIAKRMGITET

-531 SVISRL
+531 SVISQL

-603 LLVAEGYNQLIVKE
+603 LLVAEGYNQLIVKD

-622 ITDQDYNKVLVL
+622 ITEQDYNKVLVL

-698 ENKGYSKKLIKQKY
+698 ENKGYSKKLIK

>member
-12 NTKEIIESL
+12 NTKEIAESL
-21 TVEIDKIYSSIS
+21 TAEIDKIYSSIS

-47 KEITKSKKDYSG
+47 KEITKSKKDYTG

-101 SNDITYNSAIK
+101 SNDITNNSAIK

-172 IQLVEAYCIMN
+172 IQLVEAYLIMN
-183 NIEIKEELENKEEET
+183 NIEIKEEPENKEEET

-346 EIAKRMSITET
+346 EIAKRMGITET

-471 RRLAAYTQY
+471 RRLAAYTQF

-485 EVLNDSPKKDSSKSD
+485 EVLNDSPKKDSSKSS

-603 LLVAEGYNQLIVKE
+603 LLVAEGYNQLIVKD

-622 ITDQDYNKVLVL
+622 ITEQDYNKVLVL

-698 ENKGYSKKLIKQKY
+698 ENKGYSKKLIK

>member
-1 MKLGL
+1 MELNLGKIQKLS
-6 DQIKKL
+6 
-12 NTKEIIESL
+12 TKEIIESL

-101 SNDITYNSAIK
+101 SNDITNNSAIK
-112 NLYKLDKLFETYNY
+112 NLHKLDKLFETYNY

-172 IQLVEAYCIMN
+172 IQLVEAYLIMN
-183 NIEIKEELENKEEET
+183 NIEIKEEPENKEEET

-346 EIAKRMSITET
+346 EIAKRMGITET

-485 EVLNDSPKKDSSKSD
+485 EVLNDSPKKDSSKSS

-546 LRFGND
+546 LGFGND

-603 LLVAEGYNQLIVKE
+603 LLVAEGYNQLIVKD

-622 ITDQDYNKVLVL
+622 ITEQDYNKVLVL

-698 ENKGYSKKLIKQKY
+698 ENKGYSKKLIK

>member
-1 MKLGL
+1 
-6 DQIKKL
+6 
-12 NTKEIIESL
+12 
-21 TVEIDKIYSSIS
+21 
-33 YIGMNKKAFYELVQ
+33 
-47 KEITKSKKDYSG
+47 
-59 NIDYIEYIKNKIQQ
+59 
-73 ELIKQIIKMLADT
+73 
-86 DTAVQIINNYANLYL
+86 
-101 SNDITYNSAIK
+101 
-112 NLYKLDKLFETYNY
+112 
-126 IPSPD
+126 
-131 VLLKLLESNEIISS
+131 
-145 SVTII
+145 
-150 FNKYKNVIISGN
+150 
-162 LEKVFDTTTI
+162 
-172 IQLVEAYCIMN
+172 
-183 NIEIKEELENKEEET
+183 
-198 DNDYMT
+198 
-204 ADDVKMYLQEI
+204 
-215 SRIPLLTPEEERYLA
+215 
-230 KRISQGDMAARE
+230 
-242 KFIESNLRLVVKMA
+242 
-256 KKYVDRGLALLD
+256 
-268 LIQEG
+268 
-273 NTGLII
+273 
-279 AADRFDVK
+279 
-287 RNTRFSTYA
+287 
-296 TSWIR
+296 
-301 QAITRAIT
+301 
-309 DKGRNIRISSHLY
+309 
-322 YKMAKYRKIES
+322 
-333 ILENELHRKPTTK
+333 
-346 EIAKRMSITET
+346 
-357 QAENIVTWQND
+357 
-368 TLSMNYTSNDDE
+368 
-380 DNKLEEII
+380 
-388 SSQDDGPETIAFTND
+388 

-500 KTSKSNSTNS
+500 KTSKSNSTDS

-603 LLVAEGYNQLIVKE
+603 LLVAEGYNQLIVKD
-617 QYNEE
+617 QYNKE
-622 ITDQDYNKVLVL
+622 ITEQDYNKVLAI

-677 IDEEQVEY
+677 MDEEQVEY

-698 ENKGYSKKLIKQKY
+698 ENKGYSKKFIK

>member
-12 NTKEIIESL
+12 NTKEIAESL
-21 TVEIDKIYSSIS
+21 TAEIDKIYSSIS

-47 KEITKSKKDYSG
+47 KEITKSKKDYTG

-101 SNDITYNSAIK
+101 SNDITNNSAIK

-172 IQLVEAYCIMN
+172 IQLVEAYLIMN
-183 NIEIKEELENKEEET
+183 NIEIKEEPENKEEET

-346 EIAKRMSITET
+346 EIAKRMGITET

-531 SVISRL
+531 SVISQL

-603 LLVAEGYNQLIVKE
+603 LLVAEGYNQLIVKD

-698 ENKGYSKKLIKQKY
+698 ENKGYSKKLIK

>member
-12 NTKEIIESL
+12 NTKEIAESL
-21 TVEIDKIYSSIS
+21 TAEIDKIYSSIS

-47 KEITKSKKDYSG
+47 KEITKSKKDYTG

-101 SNDITYNSAIK
+101 SNDITNNSAIK

-172 IQLVEAYCIMN
+172 IQLVEAYLIMN
-183 NIEIKEELENKEEET
+183 NIEIKEEPENKEEET

-296 TSWIR
+296 TGWIR

-309 DKGRNIRISSHLY
+309 DKGRNIRIPSHLY
-322 YKMAKYRKIES
+322 YKMGKYRKIES
-333 ILENELHRKPTTK
+333 ILEGELHRKPTTK
-346 EIAKRMSITET
+346 EIAERMGITET

-603 LLVAEGYNQLIVKE
+603 LLVAEGYNQLIVKD

-622 ITDQDYNKVLVL
+622 ITEQDYNKVLVL

-698 ENKGYSKKLIKQKY
+698 ENKGYSKKLIK

>member
-1 MKLGL
+1 MELNLGKIQKLSTEQIL
-6 DQIKKL
+6 DVILGK
-12 NTKEIIESL
+12 
-21 TVEIDKIYSSIS
+21 IDKIYSSIS

-101 SNDITYNSAIK
+101 SNDITYNSTIK

-131 VLLKLLESNEIISS
+131 VLLKLLESNEIISL

-204 ADDVKMYLQEI
+204 SDDVKMYLQEI

-296 TSWIR
+296 TGWIR

-309 DKGRNIRISSHLY
+309 DKGRNIRIPSHLY
-322 YKMAKYRKIES
+322 YKMGKYRKIES
-333 ILENELHRKPTTK
+333 ILEGELHRKPTTK
-346 EIAKRMSITET
+346 EIAERMGITET

-368 TLSMNYTSNDDE
+368 TLSMNYTPTDDE

-471 RRLAAYTQY
+471 RRLAAYTQF

-485 EVLNDSPKKDSSKSD
+485 EVLNDSPKKDSSKSS

-603 LLVAEGYNQLIVKE
+603 LLVAEGYNQLIVKD

-622 ITDQDYNKVLVL
+622 ITEQDYNKVLVL

-677 IDEEQVEY
+677 MDEEQVEY
-685 NIQRSINVLRVYY
+685 NIQRSINVLRMYY
-698 ENKGYSKKLIKQKY
+698 ENKGYSKKFIK